1 MPKHKQPSQDASLYL
16 SDVINPD
23 GDKLGNWELL
33 IGTAMAFPE
42 VIKNRHGINVKIN
55 GF

>member
-1 MPKHKQPSQDASLYL
+1 MPEHTAQPRRIAL

-23 GDKLGNWELL
+23 GDKLGNWEVL
-33 IGTAMAFPE
+33 IGTAMAFPP
-42 VIKNRHGINVKIN
+42 VIKNRHGTNVKIN